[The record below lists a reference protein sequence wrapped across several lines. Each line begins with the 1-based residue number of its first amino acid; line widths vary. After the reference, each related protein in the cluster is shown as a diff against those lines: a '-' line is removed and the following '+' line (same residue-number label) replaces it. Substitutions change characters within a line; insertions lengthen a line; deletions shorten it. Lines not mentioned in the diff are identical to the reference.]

1 MIKRLILIIISTAI
15 LSGCYDQTDIEN
27 LKNVSIICVDNSN
40 IYFCCVTSKKDDNKY
55 SYDLYTVNT
64 DDLYYGIDNISKIT
78 GKVIS
83 LSHVEAIIFSDQCDY
98 NHIKKTVNSLLEG
111 TNTHPKIMT
120 AFYNGNFKDFFETVK
135 VPSDISISKFMD
147 KILLNNNIVIPMC
160 SAMELSCALNF
171 DIPGYLVPLISIN
184 NGNIEVGESY
194 FVNNKGINL
203 INKTVTGITAL
214 INTKKGNAYIYWNNN
229 YVPVEIENV
238 RHIADKS
245 NVNILIDLKDE
256 KQKMIFDY
264 YENEIYKLNREG
276 LDLLGAENYLNK
288 DFIDVKSKKEYFN
301 KSKKEW
307 ISSVKFDVE
316 VY

>member
-1 MIKRLILIIISTAI
+1 MIKKLILIILLTAI

-120 AFYNGNFKDFFETVK
+120 AFYNGNFEDFFETVK

-184 NGNIEVGESY
+184 NGNIEVRESY
-194 FVNNKGINL
+194 FVNNKSINL

-214 INTKKGNAYIYWNNN
+214 INAKKGNAYIYWNNN
-229 YVPVEIENV
+229 YVSVEIENV
-238 RHIADKS
+238 RYNVDKS
-245 NVNILIDLKDE
+245 NVNILIDLKDIN
-256 KQKMIFDY
+256 QKTIFDY

-288 DFIDVKSKKEYFN
+288 NFIDVNSKKEYL
-301 KSKKEW
+301 KKMKNEW
-307 ISSVKFDVE
+307 ISSVKFNIE